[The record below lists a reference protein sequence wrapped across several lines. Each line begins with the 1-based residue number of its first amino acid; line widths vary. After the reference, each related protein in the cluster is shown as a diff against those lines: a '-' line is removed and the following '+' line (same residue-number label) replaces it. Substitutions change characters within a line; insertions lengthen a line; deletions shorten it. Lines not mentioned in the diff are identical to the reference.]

1 MTKRNSDSVRSAL
14 PEHFNPQCLEER
26 HVAFEPERSVGNIV
40 REPTSVVQEPLP
52 FDWKL
57 FSSFQPVG
65 GHTKRLLDLSI
76 AFVAIALIFPLM
88 LVIALACGMSGPP
101 IYSHRRVGFRGRE
114 FKCHKFRTMVL
125 DSDAVL
131 DKLLEGDEELARLWA
146 THRKL
151 PNDPRVTPIGRFLRK
166 SSLDELPQ
174 LFNIL
179 KGEMSLVGP
188 RPVTA
193 EEVSYYGASAYK
205 YLAARPGLT
214 GLWQVSGRN
223 LTTFAERVQ
232 LDVSYVDHWSLRSDV
247 GIIARTPAALMRFRM
262 TS

>member
-1 MTKRNSDSVRSAL
+1 
-14 PEHFNPQCLEER
+14 
-26 HVAFEPERSVGNIV
+26 
-40 REPTSVVQEPLP
+40 
-52 FDWKL
+52 
-57 FSSFQPVG
+57 
-65 GHTKRLLDLSI
+65 
-76 AFVAIALIFPLM
+76 M
-88 LVIALACGMSGPP
+88 LVITLACGMSGPP

-114 FKCHKFRTMVL
+114 FKCYKFRTMVP

-131 DKLLEGDEELARLWA
+131 DKLLEANEELARIWA

-193 EEVSYYGASAYK
+193 EEVSHYRASADK
-205 YLAARPGLT
+205 YLAVRPGLT

-223 LTTFAERVQ
+223 LMTFAERVR
-232 LDVSYVDHWSLRSDV
+232 LDANYVDQWSLWSDV
-247 GIIARTPAALMRFRM
+247 GIIARTPAAVIRFRT